1 MKLNY
6 KGLVHKASDM
16 KIALI
21 FAVLLQIGQAVTSHG
36 LTRSLAEFTAFVL
49 VVVLVM
55 MKRKENQPSTATQEQ

>member
-1 MKLNY
+1 
-6 KGLVHKASDM
+6 M

-36 LTRSLAEFTAFVL
+36 LTRSLAEFTAFIL

-55 MKRKENQPSTATQEQ
+55 MKKQENQANTSIQEQ

>member
-1 MKLNY
+1 S
-6 KGLVHKASDM
+6 KGLVNKALVM

-36 LTRSLAEFTAFVL
+36 LTRSLAEFTAFIL

-55 MKRKENQPSTATQEQ
+55 MKKQENQANTSVQEQ